1 MGMKGKVA
9 LSAVVGIVV
18 IGGVSACAGV
28 DEDGSSGGSGKRSSA
43 LSGRETGTKK
53 SDKGSDKAAALGAR
67 IDDDRDGTDRV
78 GPHAPAQVSERP
90 HQRLVPAP
98 GGQFAAFLGVQG
110 EGHAVG
116 VRHDLT
122 PLVLGEQHV
131 LGEFV
136 GDPPVV
142 GVAHGILGHE
152 LRPAVGHAEDALPH
166 LGTLGKTRHLQLH
179 AITVGRGPSH
189 RKACFPDRDGPSV
202 RVEPRRCLGRV
213 AAGRQLLAGAAR
225 EDLLHRGLLGGRD
238 P

>member
-1 MGMKGKVA
+1 M
-9 LSAVVGIVV
+9 
-18 IGGVSACAGV
+18 
-28 DEDGSSGGSGKRSSA
+28 
-43 LSGRETGTKK
+43 TGTKK
-53 SDKGSDKAAALGAR
+53 SDKGSDKAEA
-67 IDDDRDGTDRV
+67 
-78 GPHAPAQVSERP
+78 EKK
-90 HQRLVPAP
+90 
-98 GGQFAAFLGVQG
+98 AAFSGDGDFQVGSDVKPGTYRTTGNDDGMCYWERAKDTSG
-110 EGHAVG
+110 EMDSLLANDNVTGTSYV
-116 VRHDLT
+116 T
-122 PLVLGEQHV
+122 EHV